1 MLGILILAVCSDV
14 RTEKIRNK
22 LILAGLATGFLIQ
35 IYEKGIS
42 VHSLM
47 VHSNINT
54 DILIL
59 SDISHRQPLG
69 AGDIKLFSVIAG
81 FLTLKTWW
89 VCVEA
94 AFLAG
99 AAMGLFKLLFKNYVK
114 DAHTIHFSVPILAG
128 YLYYLGV
135 VR

>member
-42 VHSLM
+42 FIPLWF
-47 VHSNINT
+47 IQ
-54 DILIL
+54 
-59 SDISHRQPLG
+59 ISIPIFRIGALG

-94 AFLAG
+94 AFLVG

>member
-22 LILAGLATGFLIQ
+22 LILAGLETGFLIQ

-42 VHSLM
+42 FIPLWF
-47 VHSNINT
+47 IQ
-54 DILIL
+54 
-59 SDISHRQPLG
+59 ISIPIFLFYPIFRIGALG

-114 DAHTIHFSVPILAG
+114 DAHMIHFSVPILAG

>member
-1 MLGILILAVCSDV
+1 
-14 RTEKIRNK
+14 
-22 LILAGLATGFLIQ
+22 
-35 IYEKGIS
+35 
-42 VHSLM
+42 M

-59 SDISHRQPLG
+59 SDISHRRFS

-94 AFLAG
+94 AFLVG

>member
-1 MLGILILAVCSDV
+1 MKREFRSFPYGSFKYQYRYSYFYPIFRIGA
-14 RTEKIRNK
+14 
-22 LILAGLATGFLIQ
+22 
-35 IYEKGIS
+35 
-42 VHSLM
+42 
-47 VHSNINT
+47 
-54 DILIL
+54 
-59 SDISHRQPLG
+59 LG

-94 AFLAG
+94 AFLVG